1 MSLSDRLLAA
11 FIWFLAVL
19 VIAGLTHIIAIFAL
33 PGLVANDLYAWTS
46 RVAKP
51 GQLTIL
57 TAAQPEKPFIPFADP
72 AMVQAICPFDLS
84 QGDLRLHADVD
95 GDRLL
100 VLSFHTAAGKLFY
113 SMTDLAAHQ
122 GKMDVVVLTAQQLEI
137 VESGDD
143 EENPSQD
150 LRLLAPESRG
160 FVLAKALALLPG
172 EKAEA
177 EERLK
182 LVSCSVEQIAQE

>member
-1 MSLSDRLLAA
+1 MSLTDRLLAA

-19 VIAGLTHIIAIFAL
+19 VIAGMTHIIAIFAL
-33 PGLVANDLYAWTS
+33 PGFFGNDLYAWAS
-46 RVAKP
+46 KVALP

-57 TAAQPEKPFIPFADP
+57 TGAGREKPFIPFADP
-72 AMVQAICPFDLS
+72 AMAQAICPFDLTR
-84 QGDLRLHADVD
+84 GGLRLHADVN

-113 SMTDLAAHQ
+113 SMTDRAAHL
-122 GKMDVVVLTAQQLEI
+122 GKMDVVVLTPHQLDI
-137 VESGDD
+137 VESQDD

-160 FVLAKALALLPG
+160 FVLAKAMALFPG
-172 EKAEA
+172 EMPEA

-182 LVSCSVEQIAQE
+182 SVSCSIETIAQE